1 MGTDDEP
8 GCHAGPVQSV
18 THPGLVGMILTAM
31 VQEDEQGLGN
41 WHAEWQSSLLFLA
54 FAPVLWAKSTETF
67 R

>member
-1 MGTDDEP
+1 
-8 GCHAGPVQSV
+8 
-18 THPGLVGMILTAM
+18 MILTAM